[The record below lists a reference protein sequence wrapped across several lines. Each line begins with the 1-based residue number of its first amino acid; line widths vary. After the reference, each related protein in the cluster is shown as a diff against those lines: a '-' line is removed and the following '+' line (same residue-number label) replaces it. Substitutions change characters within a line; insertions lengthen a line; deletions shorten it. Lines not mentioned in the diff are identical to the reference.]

1 MELNKMNQDADQL
14 SKTGET
20 RFQYKNRKQNIR
32 KLIALTILILLVC
45 VLYLVIDLR
54 FSNRKLMMFSL
65 SLRIPKLVV
74 MLITAFAIGASTIVF
89 QSIVNN
95 KIVTPALLGM
105 GDLYS
110 LIHTVVFFF
119 AGSAS
124 ILAYNTNLSF
134 IVDVVLMV
142 VVASFIYGYLFQKT
156 KFNTMFILLIGT
168 VFGSLFGSLQNSIVR
183 VMDPNE
189 YDALLGTLVASFEN
203 INASIVLV
211 SIILLALVAFVL
223 RRDLIL
229 LDVITLGKDQ
239 AINLGV
245 DYNNV
250 VRRLLMGV
258 TICVSI
264 STAMVGP
271 VTFLGL
277 IVANLSREFLKT
289 YKHKFIITGAALFGM
304 LFLVGGQLIV
314 EHVFT
319 YSVPV
324 SVFISISGGIYFLY
338 LLMRQRSI

>member
-1 MELNKMNQDADQL
+1 MQLNNSNNDANQL

-20 RFQYKNRKQNIR
+20 NFQYKQRQTNIR
-32 KLIALTILILLVC
+32 KLLMLVLLILIAC
-45 VLYLVIDLR
+45 ALYLAYDLR
-54 FSNRKLMMFSL
+54 FDNLKLLRFSL
-65 SLRIPKLVV
+65 SLRLPKLAV
-74 MLITAFAIGASTIVF
+74 MLITAFAISTSTIVF
-89 QSIVNN
+89 QSIVHN

-119 AGSAS
+119 AGSTS
-124 ILAYNTNLSF
+124 ILAYNTNLAF
-134 IVDVVLMV
+134 LVDVSLMIF
-142 VVASFIYGYLFQKT
+142 VATFIYGYLFKKT

-203 INASIVLV
+203 INSSLILISIGLL
-211 SIILLALVAFVL
+211 IILTIFL
-223 RRDLIL
+223 RKDLQL
-229 LDVITLGKDQ
+229 LDVISLGRNQ

-245 DYNNV
+245 DYNKSI
-250 VRRLLMGV
+250 RRLLMGV
-258 TICVSI
+258 TICISI

-304 LFLVGGQLIV
+304 LFLVGGQFIV
-314 EHVFT
+314 EHIFT

-324 SVFISISGGIYFLY
+324 SVFISVSGGIYFLY
-338 LLMRQRSI
+338 LLIKQRSV